1 MDLPEGCNQDVS
13 QAAGITKL
21 DQQMS
26 TLKLTHEVVGRI
38 HLFMEYCPENSF
50 SSLTCGLLVR
60 QLGFINA
67 SHQECQREAP
77 RREPDYF
84 VLFPELTSQHFFH
97 ILVVGSGSLCTS
109 YAQRQGNTQG

>member
-38 HLFMEYCPENSF
+38 HLLIALEQRSPFSHWLSAKSYSQFSVLTDYSELLTTLNFPSSKVQSKASF
-50 SSLTCGLLVR
+50 AHISLML
-60 QLGFINA
+60 
-67 SHQECQREAP
+67 
-77 RREPDYF
+77 
-84 VLFPELTSQHFFH
+84 
-97 ILVVGSGSLCTS
+97 
-109 YAQRQGNTQG
+109 